1 MIGIGGFLLGIPS
14 AISLG
19 FFNNQDWVWGL
30 GLMVS
35 GLFVALAGIKY
46 GVDKF
51 RDELVNVEGN
61 DLRAGMWFT
70 IIIKWLIPVEFAVM
84 IGWWFWRSATEY
96 DPDAIW
102 NPFHTY
108 NIGTTVAQWLIVII
122 IFIGFNKLLV
132 RLNSNE
138 DA

>member
-1 MIGIGGFLLGIPS
+1 
-14 AISLG
+14 
-19 FFNNQDWVWGL
+19 
-30 GLMVS
+30 MVS

-61 DLRAGMWFT
+61 DVRAGKWFS
-70 IIIKWLIPVEFAVM
+70 IIIKWLIPVEFAVV

-108 NIGTTVAQWLIVII
+108 NIGTTVAQWFIVII